1 MADFGVGT
9 ITGCLAT
16 AVIGTRAIM
25 QLRRESLRDVRGD
38 VLELGI
44 GGGLNLACYP
54 PAVTH
59 ITAIDPDTSGV
70 ARSALT
76 VDLVTASAEEM
87 AFPRERFDT
96 VVSTFCLCSIPALP
110 RALAEVR
117 RVLRPGG
124 QFLYLEHGIGTHPL
138 QRAAQQALTPVFKL
152 LAGGCHLNRDHHREV
167 GAAGLRL
174 TEQRV
179 FPSPDLR
186 SRSLMTLYQG
196 RAVVA

>member
-1 MADFGVGT
+1 MADFGAET
-9 ITGCLAT
+9 LTGCLAT

-25 QLRRESLRDVRGD
+25 QLRRETLREATGD

-54 PAVTH
+54 PDVTH
-59 ITAIDPDTSGV
+59 VTGIDPDTSGV
-70 ARSALT
+70 ARSAVI
-76 VDLVTASAEEM
+76 VDLVAASAEEM

-96 VVSTFCLCSIPALP
+96 VVSTFCLCSIPDLP
-110 RALAEVR
+110 RALNEVR
-117 RVLRPGG
+117 RVLRPSGR
-124 QFLYLEHGIGTHPL
+124 FLYLEHGIGTHPV
-138 QRAAQQALTPVFKL
+138 QRAVQQALTPAFRM

-167 GAAGLRL
+167 AAAGFRL
-174 TEQRV
+174 TAQRV